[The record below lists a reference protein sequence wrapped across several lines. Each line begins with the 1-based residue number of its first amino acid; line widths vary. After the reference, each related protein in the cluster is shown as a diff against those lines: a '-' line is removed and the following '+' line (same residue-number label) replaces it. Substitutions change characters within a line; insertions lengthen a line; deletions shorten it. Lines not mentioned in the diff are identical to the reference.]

1 MKPIVVTTPRTGSK
15 LFCHMMTSVATQHY
29 GYKGSLG
36 ELFTIVPFFR
46 TRYQYANNVISA
58 KFTQRIDTQAARG
71 YSHKTDGKWFTSVR
85 DEQLKRLSWISD
97 EDAVYLIKIFP
108 IDIEPEIEEEITTKY
123 DIIYLERRDRL
134 RQLISY
140 FGMHQSR
147 TKESHYYVK
156 QLANNKNFL
165 EINTIEELRYNKKIT
180 TAFLRSAMIYQEFK
194 QTYPSK
200 YPTVYYE
207 DFIAE
212 GANEQAIVKLLGLAI
227 DVQINDSR
235 IVPTPYKSSNPEDLI
250 VNQSIWL
257 ENKPDIIRKLNNIYG
272 TTY

>member
-1 MKPIVVTTPRTGSK
+1 MKPIVVTTPRTGSQ

-36 ELFTIVPFFR
+36 ELFTVVPFFR
-46 TRYQYANNVISA
+46 TRYQYVNNVISA
-58 KFTQRIDTQAARG
+58 KFTRRISTQKG
-71 YSHKTDGKWFTSVR
+71 DGTWFSSAR

-97 EDAVYLIKIFP
+97 EDAVYLLKIFP
-108 IDIEPEIEEEITTKY
+108 IDIEPELEEEITKKY

-156 QLANNKNFL
+156 QLANDKNFL
-165 EINTIEELRYNKKIT
+165 KTNTIEELRYNKKIT
-180 TAFLRSAMIYQEFK
+180 IAFLRSALIYREFK

-227 DVQINDSR
+227 DVQISDPR
-235 IVPTPYKSSNPEDLI
+235 ILPTPYKSSNPEDLI